1 MSGSWRKSTLP
12 AEFPVEAQAR
22 TVLGAIGHGERIDT
36 IRASWTSWRGR
47 AIEPV
52 IREALWRLG
61 SDDGQLPAGTDA
73 IGGYWTRTNDPE
85 IDIVGA
91 DRAPIAKKITLVGSV
106 KWLER
111 EPFDDRDLA
120 RLVTH
125 RSRLPGADD
134 TTPLLA
140 VTRNG
145 CTADVPSL
153 TPEDLHHAWT

>member
-1 MSGSWRKSTLP
+1 M
-12 AEFPVEAQAR
+12 A
-22 TVLGAIGHGERIDT
+22 DY
-36 IRASWTSWRGR
+36 R

-61 SDDGQLPAGTDA
+61 PDDGQLPADTDV

-106 KWLER
+106 KWLEKK
-111 EPFDDRDLA
+111 PFDNRDLA
-120 RLVTH
+120 RLITH
-125 RSRLPGADD
+125 RSQLPGADD
-134 TTPLLA
+134 TPLLA
-140 VTRNG
+140 VTRND

-153 TPEDLHHAWT
+153 TPEDLHGAWT

>member
-1 MSGSWRKSTLP
+1 MLSPPRHHR
-12 AEFPVEAQAR
+12 Q
-22 TVLGAIGHGERIDT
+22 GADH
-36 IRASWTSWRGR
+36 R

-61 SDDGQLPAGTDA
+61 SDDGQLPGGTDA

-106 KWLER
+106 KWLEKK
-111 EPFDDRDLA
+111 PFDNRDLA

-125 RSRLPGADD
+125 RSQLPGADD
-134 TTPLLA
+134 TPLLA
-140 VTRNG
+140 VTRND
-145 CTADVPSL
+145 CTADVPNL
-153 TPEDLHHAWT
+153 TPQDLQGAWT

>member
-1 MSGSWRKSTLP
+1 M
-12 AEFPVEAQAR
+12 AD
-22 TVLGAIGHGERIDT
+22 H
-36 IRASWTSWRGR
+36 R

-61 SDDGQLPAGTDA
+61 SDDGQLPGGTDA

-106 KWLER
+106 KWLEKK
-111 EPFDDRDLA
+111 PFDNRDLA

-125 RSRLPGADD
+125 RSQLPGADD
-134 TTPLLA
+134 TTPCSPSPA
-140 VTRNG
+140 TAAPPTSPPSRPRTSMAPGPESVTSRATT
-145 CTADVPSL
+145 CRS
-153 TPEDLHHAWT
+153 ER